1 MANALV
7 FRPAHCSLM
16 IRHGKERSSCSYVQ
30 IRRFSQK
37 SRATF
42 QQRTRH
48 VIRSTPDEDYY
59 ARLFNSPIF
68 RSELVLQEF
77 NKMVQETVSL
87 SQLAA
92 KFPDFDLTGKRMYLD
107 KMDEVSSRYEIF
119 IKRLELSQDPAAK
132 EFLRFTTAQMLE
144 GGLTY
149 SQMFMGLKQSVEQ
162 YRQWVEQEERV
173 SNNPVAHQ
181 QFLQDFRAM
190 WEASFLGRV
199 DLTYLFEKVDP
210 MVLMKAQADP
220 RYWVAV
226 KEIATDPANMG
237 KWLDD
242 PNLGPFVAALWKS
255 MQDKS
260 K

>member
-1 MANALV
+1 MPCLA
-7 FRPAHCSLM
+7 PS
-16 IRHGKERSSCSYVQ
+16 
-30 IRRFSQK
+30 
-37 SRATF
+37 
-42 QQRTRH
+42 
-48 VIRSTPDEDYY
+48 
-59 ARLFNSPIF
+59 AR
-68 RSELVLQEF
+68 
-77 NKMVQETVSL
+77 
-87 SQLAA
+87 
-92 KFPDFDLTGKRMYLD
+92 
-107 KMDEVSSRYEIF
+107 
-119 IKRLELSQDPAAK
+119 
-132 EFLRFTTAQMLE
+132 
-144 GGLTY
+144 
-149 SQMFMGLKQSVEQ
+149 
-162 YRQWVEQEERV
+162 WVEQEERV